1 MTIATTA
8 VHHSIETLREAKALQ
23 QITRQYPPL
32 EVVDKPNLTTAE
44 CAYYLNRSPQTLR
57 VWACKSGIGPLVP
70 RRIMGI
76 LAWSTSEVK
85 ALAGA
90 TT

>member
-1 MTIATTA
+1 MKSMTQA
-8 VHHSIETLREAKALQ
+8 VHHSIETLREAVSPQ
-23 QITRQYPPL
+23 RFNEQFISL
-32 EVVDKPNLTTAE
+32 ELINKPNLTTAE

-57 VWACKSGIGPLVP
+57 VWACKSGTGPLVP

-90 TT
+90 TP